1 MFSSFMVNSWIAAS
15 LVAVVAG
22 CIGFF
27 VVVRGATFAAHA
39 LPLSAF
45 PGAAAATL
53 LGVNQLAG
61 LAVFAMLG
69 VVAISQLAQRERHEV
84 ATALGLVALLGLGTL
99 LLSLTSEY
107 AQSVYALLFGNV
119 LGISSAELPPLAI
132 SGAVCIAVLLVLF
145 RPLLLTSV
153 SPDLAASSG
162 ISVRLMEVAFLGI
175 LALATAIALPLVGA
189 LLVFSLI
196 VGPASAAR
204 AFTGKPAVA
213 MALSVA
219 IALLTVWVAVALSY
233 LTNWPIGFF
242 VGSLGTICY
251 IGGRAVMRT
260 A

>member
-45 PGAAAATL
+45 PGAAAAAL

-69 VVAISQLAQRERHEV
+69 VAGISQLAQRERHEV
-84 ATALGLVALLGLGTL
+84 ATALSLVALLGLGTL
-99 LLSLTSEY
+99 FLSLTSEY
-107 AQSVYALLFGNV
+107 AQGVYALLFGDV
-119 LGISSAELPPLAI
+119 LGISGAELPPLAI
-132 SGAVCIAVLLVLF
+132 SAAVCIAALLVLF

-153 SPDLAASSG
+153 SPDLAASGG
-162 ISVRLMEVAFLGI
+162 INASLMEVAFLGI

-189 LLVFSLI
+189 LLVFSLM

-204 AFTGKPAVA
+204 SLTRKPPVA
-213 MALSVA
+213 MALSVV

-233 LTNWPIGFF
+233 LTNWPVGFF
-242 VGSLGTICY
+242 VGSFGTICY
-251 IGGRAVMRT
+251 VGGRAAART